1 MRSNYCGELSKKH
14 IDNIVTVCGWVHRRR
29 DHGGLIFLDVR
40 DKTGIVQVV
49 VNPENKKPFSLAEK
63 IRSEFVLKIS
73 GKVNERPE
81 DAENEDLTTGV
92 IEIIADE
99 IIVLNEA
106 ETPAFPLDQSAE
118 VSEEVRLKN
127 RTLDLRRP
135 EMQKN
140 LETRSKISQ
149 IVRKELEKKDFIDI
163 ETPIL
168 TKATPEGARDYLVPS
183 RTNRGSFFALPQSPQ
198 LFKQMLMISGFE
210 KYYQIARCFRD
221 EDLRADRQ
229 PEFSQLD
236 IESSFVEEKDIMDL
250 TNDLMRKVFKE
261 IVKEDLKNIEVIT
274 WEKSMEEFGSD
285 KPDLRN
291 PLRLIEVKKLFE
303 KEEFKVFSEPAN
315 DNESRIAALVIND
328 GDKIGRGQID
338 RYTDFVK
345 EFGARGLAYIKVDNV
360 SYKGV
365 SSPILK
371 YLSEE
376 CIENLIKELNLNKND
391 LVFFGAGKAKIVND
405 YMSRLIN
412 KIGKDL
418 NLLKDGYEACW
429 VTEFPMFEKDNDGK
443 VSALHHPFTSPAQ
456 SDLEELQKI
465 DINTIKSRAY
475 DFVVNGIELGGGSI
489 RIHNKEIQ
497 EQIFK
502 LLNLSQKEANEKFG
516 FFLKVLST
524 GCPPHGGIA
533 FGLDRIAMILT
544 GAETIRDV
552 IAFPKTQSAMCLL
565 TEAPGEVPD
574 ESLEEL
580 NIKKIEE

>member
-29 DHGGLIFLDVR
+29 DHGGVIFLDVR

-140 LETRSKISQ
+140 LETKSKISQ

-261 IVKEDLKNIEVIT
+261 IAKEDLKNIEVIT

-345 EFGARGLAYIKVDNV
+345 EFGARGLAYIRVENV
-360 SYKGV
+360 SYEGV

-516 FFLKVLST
+516 FFLKVLGT

>member
-1 MRSNYCGELSKKH
+1 MRSNYCGELSKKQ
-14 IDNIVTVCGWVHRRR
+14 INKIVTVCGWVHRRR
-29 DHGGLIFLDVR
+29 DHGGVIFLDVR

-140 LETRSKISQ
+140 LETKSKISQ

-236 IESSFVEEKDIMDL
+236 IESSFVEEKDIMNL

-261 IVKEDLKNIEVIT
+261 IAKEDLKNIEVIT

-345 EFGARGLAYIKVDNV
+345 EFGARGLAYIRVENV
-360 SYKGV
+360 CYEGV

-465 DINTIKSRAY
+465 NINSIKSRAY

-516 FFLKVLST
+516 FFLKVLGT

>member
-1 MRSNYCGELSKKH
+1 
-14 IDNIVTVCGWVHRRR
+14 
-29 DHGGLIFLDVR
+29 
-40 DKTGIVQVV
+40 
-49 VNPENKKPFSLAEK
+49 
-63 IRSEFVLKIS
+63 
-73 GKVNERPE
+73 
-81 DAENEDLTTGV
+81 
-92 IEIIADE
+92 
-99 IIVLNEA
+99 
-106 ETPAFPLDQSAE
+106 
-118 VSEEVRLKN
+118 
-127 RTLDLRRP
+127 
-135 EMQKN
+135 MQKN
-140 LETRSKISQ
+140 LETKSKISQ

-236 IESSFVEEKDIMDL
+236 IESSFVEEKDIMNL

-261 IVKEDLKNIEVIT
+261 IAKEDLKNIEVIT

-345 EFGARGLAYIKVDNV
+345 EFGARGLAYIRVENV
-360 SYKGV
+360 SYEGV

-465 DINTIKSRAY
+465 DINSIKSRAY

-516 FFLKVLST
+516 FFLKVLGT

>member
-1 MRSNYCGELSKKH
+1 MRSNYCGELSKKQ
-14 IDNIVTVCGWVHRRR
+14 INKIVTVCGWVHRRR
-29 DHGGLIFLDVR
+29 DHGGVIFLDVR

-81 DAENEDLTTGV
+81 DAENADLTTGV

-106 ETPAFPLDQSAE
+106 ETPTFPLDQSAE

-140 LETRSKISQ
+140 LETKSKISQ

-261 IVKEDLKNIEVIT
+261 IAKEDLKNIEVIT

-345 EFGARGLAYIKVDNV
+345 EFGARGLAYIKVENV
-360 SYKGV
+360 SYEGV

-376 CIENLIKELNLNKND
+376 CIENLIKELNLKKND

-456 SDLEELQKI
+456 SDLEELQKV

-516 FFLKVLST
+516 FFLKVLGT

>member
-29 DHGGLIFLDVR
+29 DHGGVIFLDVR

-140 LETRSKISQ
+140 LETKSKISQ

-236 IESSFVEEKDIMDL
+236 IESSFVEEKDIIDL

-261 IVKEDLKNIEVIT
+261 IAKEDLKNIEVIT

-303 KEEFKVFSEPAN
+303 KEEFKVFSGPAN

-516 FFLKVLST
+516 FFLKVLGT

>member
-29 DHGGLIFLDVR
+29 DHGGVIFLDVR

-140 LETRSKISQ
+140 LETKSKISQ

-261 IVKEDLKNIEVIT
+261 IAKEDLKNIEVIT

-345 EFGARGLAYIKVDNV
+345 EFGARGLAYIKVENV
-360 SYKGV
+360 SYEGV

-443 VSALHHPFTSPAQ
+443 MSALHHPFTSPAQ

-516 FFLKVLST
+516 FFLKVLGT

>member
-1 MRSNYCGELSKKH
+1 MYKR
-14 IDNIVTVCGWVHRRR
+14 
-29 DHGGLIFLDVR
+29 
-40 DKTGIVQVV
+40 Q
-49 VNPENKKPFSLAEK
+49 
-63 IRSEFVLKIS
+63 
-73 GKVNERPE
+73 
-81 DAENEDLTTGV
+81 
-92 IEIIADE
+92 
-99 IIVLNEA
+99 EA

-140 LETRSKISQ
+140 LETKSKISQ

-261 IVKEDLKNIEVIT
+261 IAKEDLKNIEVIT

-345 EFGARGLAYIKVDNV
+345 EFGARGLAYIKVENV
-360 SYKGV
+360 SYEGV

-391 LVFFGAGKAKIVND
+391 LVFFGAGKAL
-405 YMSRLIN
+405 SLIH
-412 KIGKDL
+412 I
-418 NLLKDGYEACW
+418 
-429 VTEFPMFEKDNDGK
+429 
-443 VSALHHPFTSPAQ
+443 
-456 SDLEELQKI
+456 
-465 DINTIKSRAY
+465 
-475 DFVVNGIELGGGSI
+475 
-489 RIHNKEIQ
+489 
-497 EQIFK
+497 
-502 LLNLSQKEANEKFG
+502 
-516 FFLKVLST
+516 
-524 GCPPHGGIA
+524 
-533 FGLDRIAMILT
+533 
-544 GAETIRDV
+544 
-552 IAFPKTQSAMCLL
+552 
-565 TEAPGEVPD
+565 
-574 ESLEEL
+574 
-580 NIKKIEE
+580 

>member
-29 DHGGLIFLDVR
+29 DHGGVIFLDVR
-40 DKTGIVQVV
+40 DRTGIVQVV

-140 LETRSKISQ
+140 LETKSKISQ

-261 IVKEDLKNIEVIT
+261 IAKEDLKNIEVIT

-345 EFGARGLAYIKVDNV
+345 EFGARGLAYIKVENV
-360 SYKGV
+360 SYEGV

-516 FFLKVLST
+516 FFLKVLGT

>member
-14 IDNIVTVCGWVHRRR
+14 INKTITVCGWVHRRR
-29 DHGGLIFLDVR
+29 DHGGVIFLDIR

-49 VNPENKKPFSLAEK
+49 VNPENKKSFSLAEK

-140 LETRSKISQ
+140 LETKSKISQ

-261 IVKEDLKNIEVIT
+261 IAKEDLKNIEVIT

-360 SYKGV
+360 SYEGV

-465 DINTIKSRAY
+465 DINSIKSRAY

-516 FFLKVLST
+516 FFLKVLGT